1 MAWTSVVFPV
11 RSSPASP
18 ITAGARSAR
27 PNSSPNRLSS
37 SSRHRMADRVPLG
50 LELENLIAQHRRQL
64 EVEFLRRRL
73 HLLLEQA
80 DERLPLLRVGGAMQR
95 GGCRLRRLRVGHSGG
110 EAHLV
115 NGLHDRARRDAV
127 PLVVLLLQLPPPR
140 HLLERSE
147 ERRVGKEC
155 RSRWSPYH

>member
-11 RSSPASP
+11 PSSPDSP

-50 LELENLIAQHRRQL
+50 LELENLIAHHRRQL

-80 DERLPLLRVGGAMQR
+80 DEGLPLLRVGGAGPGAGGPPCRPPVRHSR
-95 GGCRLRRLRVGHSGG
+95 GG
-110 EAHLV
+110 AHV
-115 NGLHDRARRDAV
+115 VCALHA
-127 PLVVLLLQLPPPR
+127 
-140 HLLERSE
+140 
-147 ERRVGKEC
+147 
-155 RSRWSPYH
+155 

>member
-11 RSSPASP
+11 PSSPDSP

-50 LELENLIAQHRRQL
+50 LELENLIAHHRRQL
-64 EVEFLRRRL
+64 EVEFFRRRL

-80 DERLPLLRVGGAMQR
+80 DEGLPLLRVGGAGQG
-95 GGCRLRRLRVGHSGG
+95 GGCRLRRLCVGHSGG

-115 NGLHDRARRDAV
+115 DGLHDRARRDAL
-127 PLVVLLLQLPPPR
+127 PLVVLLVQLPPPR
-140 HLLERSE
+140 PLLEGPPHRP
-147 ERRVGKEC
+147 RGPARG
-155 RSRWSPYH
+155 

>member
-11 RSSPASP
+11 PSSPDSP

-64 EVEFLRRRL
+64 EVELLRRRL

-80 DERLPLLRVGGAMQR
+80 DDGLPLLRVGGAVQR
-95 GGCRLRRLRVGHSGG
+95 GGCRPRRPPLGHPGG
-110 EAHLV
+110 QAALV
-115 NGLHDRARRDAV
+115 DGLHGRARRDV
-127 PLVVLLLQLPPPR
+127 RPLRVLLLRLPPPP
-140 HLLERSE
+140 HLPQGPLPR
-147 ERRVGKEC
+147 
-155 RSRWSPYH
+155 PP

>member
-1 MAWTSVVFPV
+1 MAWTGLVFAVP
-11 RSSPASP
+11 SSPDSP

-64 EVEFLRRRL
+64 EVELLGRRL

-80 DERLPLLRVGGAMQR
+80 DEGLPLVRVGGTLQR
-95 GGCRLRRLRVGHSGG
+95 GGRRFRRLRVSHPGG
-110 EAHLV
+110 EAYLV
-115 NGLHDRARRDAV
+115 
-127 PLVVLLLQLPPPR
+127 
-140 HLLERSE
+140 RSE

>member
-11 RSSPASP
+11 PSSPDSP

-64 EVEFLRRRL
+64 EVRSEEHTSELLSLAYLVCR
-73 HLLLEQA
+73 LLLEKKKKKTITEVRRKKKE
-80 DERLPLLRVGGAMQR
+80 DECKLP
-95 GGCRLRRLRVGHSGG
+95 S
-110 EAHLV
+110 
-115 NGLHDRARRDAV
+115 
-127 PLVVLLLQLPPPR
+127 
-140 HLLERSE
+140 S
-147 ERRVGKEC
+147 
-155 RSRWSPYH
+155 

>member
-11 RSSPASP
+11 PSSPDSP

-50 LELENLIAQHRRQL
+50 LELENLIAHHRRQL
-64 EVEFLRRRL
+64 EVELLRRRL

-80 DERLPLLRVGGAMQR
+80 DEGLPLLRVGGAGQP
-95 GGCRLRRLRVGHSGG
+95 GGRPLPRPPVRPPGG
-110 EAHLV
+110 QA
-115 NGLHDRARRDAV
+115 
-127 PLVVLLLQLPPPR
+127 PLVDRLPHRAPPAARPPRVPLPPP
-140 HLLERSE
+140 
-147 ERRVGKEC
+147 
-155 RSRWSPYH
+155 SPPPPPPRGPPPRPPA

>member
-11 RSSPASP
+11 PSSPDSP

-50 LELENLIAQHRRQL
+50 LELENLIAHHRRQL

-80 DERLPLLRVGGAMQR
+80 DEGLPLLRVGGAVQG
-95 GGCRLRRLRVGHSGG
+95 GGCPLRALSVRPSGC
-110 EAHLV
+110 EAPLAA
-115 NGLHDRARRDAV
+115 GPPEPARRYSV
-127 PLVVLLLQLPPPR
+127 PLSVLLLQLPTPR
-140 HLLERSE
+140 HLLQ
-147 ERRVGKEC
+147 G
-155 RSRWSPYH
+155 PLHL

>member
-11 RSSPASP
+11 PSSPDSP

-50 LELENLIAQHRRQL
+50 LELENLIAHHRRQL

-80 DERLPLLRVGGAMQR
+80 DEGLPLLRVGGAGE
-95 GGCRLRRLRVGHSGG
+95 GGGLRPRSVSGG
-110 EAHLV
+110 DPGGAA
-115 NGLHDRARRDAV
+115 GPGGGAAR
-127 PLVVLLLQLPPPR
+127 P
-140 HLLERSE
+140 ERP
-147 ERRVGKEC
+147 C
-155 RSRWSPYH
+155 